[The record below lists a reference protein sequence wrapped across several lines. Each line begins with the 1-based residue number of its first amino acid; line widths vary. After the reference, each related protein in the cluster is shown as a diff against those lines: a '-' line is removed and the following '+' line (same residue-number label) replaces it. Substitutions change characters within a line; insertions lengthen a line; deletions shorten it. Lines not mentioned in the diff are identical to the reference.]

1 MKTYKPLS
9 LGNRLSTLLKKE
21 KKMINKIL
29 MKAENRVI
37 DPNLH
42 VSDIDSFCRI
52 CMIYECSEHFTDIK
66 MEY

>member
-1 MKTYKPLS
+1 MKTYKPLA
-9 LGNRLSTLLKKE
+9 LGNRLSTMLKKE

-29 MKAENRVI
+29 MKSENRVI
-37 DPNLH
+37 DPNLK

-52 CMIYECSEHFTDIK
+52 CMIYECSEHFTDVK